1 MREHIE
7 EHQEDCLTVI
17 RHATGQHEEEIAKR
31 TLQRLRNAVSE
42 GRELVCWLRYV

>member
-7 EHQEDCLTVI
+7 SHRGDCLTII
-17 RHATGQHEEEIAKR
+17 RHATGRYERAEE
-31 TLQRLRNAVSE
+31 TLQRLHNAVSE